1 VAKLRHP
8 IYIRTMKNNPKT
20 INAWCMYDWAV
31 SVYNLVITSAIF
43 PIYFSKVAVN
53 AQGGDIIHFFGF
65 DVKNSVLYSYSLSF
79 TFLLIAFTSPL
90 LTSISDYSG
99 RRKIFMRFFCFL
111 GSFACMFLFFFE
123 TDTTDLA
130 IIMFVLAG
138 IGYSGS
144 FVFYNSYLPEIATE
158 DHFDRISAKGYSM
171 GYIGSVLLL
180 IFNLLMIMKPEF
192 FGGITTGLA
201 SRLSF
206 LSVGIWWLGFAMY
219 SFYYL
224 PKDEILIATK
234 EKGWIFKGFKNLK
247 TVLNDIVNYPNIKQ
261 FLIAFF
267 FYNMGV
273 QTVMLIATVFAEKEL
288 HLPTAALIGTVL
300 ILQIIAIAGAY
311 LFARLS
317 ARFGNII
324 SLSVMVVIWILICF
338 GAYMVRNG
346 FDFYLLA
353 AVVGLVMGGIQS
365 LSRATFAKLIPR
377 NSHSNASYFSVFE
390 AANSISIVLGTF
402 AYGLI
407 EAITGSPRNSVIVL
421 GVFFAIGLMFLL
433 KVHLP
438 KNGENGEIDNEHL
451 EKIRVKLDEMP

>member
-1 VAKLRHP
+1 
-8 IYIRTMKNNPKT
+8 
-20 INAWCMYDWAV
+20 MYDWAV

-224 PKDEILIATK
+224 PKDKISVQTK
-234 EKGWIFKGFKNLK
+234 EKGWIFKGFKNLQM
-247 TVLNDIVNYPNIKQ
+247 VYRDIVDYPNMKQ
-261 FLIAFF
+261 FLVAFF

-273 QTVMLIATVFAEKEL
+273 QTVMYLAASFGAKEL
-288 HLPTAALIGTVL
+288 ELEDSKLILTVL
-300 ILQIIAIAGAY
+300 IIQLVASAGAY

-317 ARFGNII
+317 SRAGNVETLMIMTG
-324 SLSVMVVIWILICF
+324 VWIVICF
-338 GAYMVRNG
+338 LAYFVTTPNE
-346 FDFYLLA
+346 FYGIAFL
-353 AVVGLVMGGIQS
+353 VGLVMGGIQS
-365 LSRATFAKLIPR
+365 LSRATYAKLIPS
-377 NSHSNASYFSVFE
+377 NSIDHASYFSFYDVTFTLSVVF
-390 AANSISIVLGTF
+390 GTF
-402 AYGLI
+402 SYGLI
-407 EAITGSPRNSVIVL
+407 EQLTGSMRNSTIALATFFILGMVL
-421 GVFFAIGLMFLL
+421 LRGVKMSAPL
-433 KVHLP
+433 HLD
-438 KNGENGEIDNEHL
+438 GSQ
-451 EKIRVKLDEMP
+451 